1 MKAVIYARYSS
12 DNQREESI
20 EGQLRECTAY
30 CQKNDITIL
39 RTYIDRAM
47 SAKTDHRPDFQRMIR
62 DSAKGLFDVII
73 VWKLD
78 RFARNRYDSAHY
90 KAQLRK
96 YGVKVLSATENISD
110 GPEGIILES
119 MLEGMAEYY
128 SAELSE
134 KVIRG
139 HTENALKCKYNGGTP
154 TFGYVI
160 DKDKYY
166 QIDPHTAPVVLESY
180 IRYDQGATMKEV
192 MEYMAENGFTTIRG
206 RKIDLNF
213 IARMLKNRKYIGE
226 YSYRHIVTPGGIPAI
241 VPQDLFDRVQQRLE
255 QNRKAPARHKAEDD
269 YLLTTKLFC
278 GTCGAM
284 MVGESGTSASKGR
297 KYHYY
302 RCVNTKKHK
311 TCNAKHKS
319 VRKIPLENA
328 VVNATMVKVMDDHFV
343 EYIADRVMEL
353 QSQES
358 SELPTLRQQL
368 AETERGIENM
378 LNAIQMGII
387 NASTKQRLDELEERK
402 KDIELR
408 IIQEEIKKPLLSRE
422 DVTFWIC
429 RFRKLD
435 VDKLDERRRLIDSFV
450 NSVTIFDDHIL
461 ITFNYRDGETRLDFS
476 DIESSDLQSVGG
488 PQKRTRLMSCPF
500 LRPPRAEGP
509 LRSLGSKCSGRQSRP
524 SAKVFTRAETAF
536 SAQIRCA
543 PFPATAPCFPQQCS
557 RDTKRRTACP
567 VRRFFRRSEQAQ
579 LLGISPA
586 ACRFPGHRLRQ
597 LPQEG
602 GWLRGGGEDQL
613 LPGTSQPDEEQA
625 PLLLHVRRTAR
636 GLQRQ
641 RHGGEAGQEHRR
653 EFQPLGAVERH
664 QPHGAGGPVFPGCPL
679 EVRLLAQDQGVP
691 EAVKVLVEHRCV
703 PQPLQGR
710 GGAVL
715 GLPLLHQL
723 PGLFGPNPGQ
733 PFLRPVQPGLQ
744 DAVAPHGLP
753 QGRRIQRVCGLAE
766 GLGFLNEVRRAVPQ
780 QPQGGLQR
788 RTVRRHQQNTE
799 KRQGTPDCRIVQK
812 ILPPGD

>member
-30 CQKNDITIL
+30 CKKNNITIL

-47 SAKTDHRPDFQRMIR
+47 SAKTDHRPDFQRMIK

-96 YGVKVLSATENISD
+96 YGVKVLSATENISE

-166 QIDPHTAPVVLESY
+166 QIDPHTAPVVLESFT
-180 IRYDQGATMKEV
+180 RYANGATMKEV
-192 MEYMAENGFTTIRG
+192 MQYLVESGFTTVRG

-213 IARMLKNRKYIGE
+213 ISRLLKNRKYIGE

-241 VPQDLFDRVQQRLE
+241 VSQDLFDRVQQRLE
-255 QNRKAPARHKAEDD
+255 VNRKAPARHKAEGD

-302 RCVNTKKHK
+302 RCVNTKKTK
-311 TCNAKHKS
+311 TCSAKHKS
-319 VRKIPLENA
+319 VRKLPLENA
-328 VVNATMVKVMDDHFV
+328 VVSATMAKVMNDDFV
-343 EYIADRVMEL
+343 EYIADAVMDL
-353 QSQES
+353 QGRES
-358 SELPTLRQQL
+358 SELPALRQQL

-387 NASTKQRLDELEERK
+387 NQSTKQRLDELEERK
-402 KDIELR
+402 KEIELH

-435 VDKLDERRRLIDSFV
+435 VSKLEERRRLIDSFV
-450 NSVTIFDDHIL
+450 NSVTIFDDYIL
-461 ITFNYRDGETRLDFS
+461 ITFNYKDGETRLDFK

-488 PQKRTRLMSCPF
+488 PIEASNLDASIF
-500 LRPPRAEGP
+500 
-509 LRSLGSKCSGRQSRP
+509 
-524 SAKVFTRAETAF
+524 FTFT
-536 SAQIRCA
+536 
-543 PFPATAPCFPQQCS
+543 
-557 RDTKRRTACP
+557 D
-567 VRRFFRRSEQAQ
+567 
-579 LLGISPA
+579 IS
-586 ACRFPGHRLRQ
+586 
-597 LPQEG
+597 
-602 GWLRGGGEDQL
+602 
-613 LPGTSQPDEEQA
+613 
-625 PLLLHVRRTAR
+625 
-636 GLQRQ
+636 
-641 RHGGEAGQEHRR
+641 
-653 EFQPLGAVERH
+653 
-664 QPHGAGGPVFPGCPL
+664 
-679 EVRLLAQDQGVP
+679 
-691 EAVKVLVEHRCV
+691 
-703 PQPLQGR
+703 
-710 GGAVL
+710 
-715 GLPLLHQL
+715 
-723 PGLFGPNPGQ
+723 PGLF
-733 PFLRPVQPGLQ
+733 VT
-744 DAVAPHGLP
+744 
-753 QGRRIQRVCGLAE
+753 GRTHCPLGNVCGLIVQNIPAE
-766 GLGFLNEVRRAVPQ
+766 TNTASMLYRLRRASSDSQSPLLFRCR
-780 QPQGGLQR
+780 PSCPEIACHDRPSKDFPILKLFSTNRRLLGRAEPKATDHIGSRGGLPWFIQMIEPQ
-788 RTVRRHQQNTE
+788 TYIAQKGGVE
-799 KRQGTPDCRIVQK
+799 SAPADCAG
-812 ILPPGD
+812 L

>member
-30 CQKNDITIL
+30 CKKNNITIL

-47 SAKTDHRPDFQRMIR
+47 SAKTDHRPDFQRMIK

-96 YGVKVLSATENISD
+96 YGVKVLSATENISE

-166 QIDPHTAPVVLESY
+166 QIDPHTAPVVLESFT
-180 IRYDQGATMKEV
+180 RYANGATMKEV
-192 MEYMAENGFTTIRG
+192 MQYLVESGFTTVRG

-213 IARMLKNRKYIGE
+213 ISRLLKNRKYIGE

-241 VPQDLFDRVQQRLE
+241 VSQDLFDRVQQRLE
-255 QNRKAPARHKAEDD
+255 VNRKAPARHKAEGD

-302 RCVNTKKHK
+302 RCVNTKKTK
-311 TCNAKHKS
+311 TCSAKHKS
-319 VRKIPLENA
+319 VRKLPLENA
-328 VVNATMVKVMDDHFV
+328 VVSATMAKVMNDDFV
-343 EYIADRVMEL
+343 EYIADAVMDL
-353 QSQES
+353 QGRES
-358 SELPTLRQQL
+358 SELPALRQQL

-387 NASTKQRLDELEERK
+387 NQSTKQRLDELEERK
-402 KDIELR
+402 KEIELH

-435 VDKLDERRRLIDSFV
+435 VSKLEERRRLIDSFV
-450 NSVTIFDDHIL
+450 NSVTIFDDYIL
-461 ITFNYRDGETRLDFS
+461 ITFNYKDGETRLDFK

-488 PQKRTRLMSCPF
+488 PCGVSLKDLKRSADDTPHF
-500 LRPPRAEGP
+500 L
-509 LRSLGSKCSGRQSRP
+509 
-524 SAKVFTRAETAF
+524 
-536 SAQIRCA
+536 
-543 PFPATAPCFPQQCS
+543 FPNLHSDLC
-557 RDTKRRTACP
+557 
-567 VRRFFRRSEQAQ
+567 
-579 LLGISPA
+579 
-586 ACRFPGHRLRQ
+586 
-597 LPQEG
+597 G
-602 GWLRGGGEDQL
+602 G
-613 LPGTSQPDEEQA
+613 
-625 PLLLHVRRTAR
+625 
-636 GLQRQ
+636 
-641 RHGGEAGQEHRR
+641 
-653 EFQPLGAVERH
+653 
-664 QPHGAGGPVFPGCPL
+664 
-679 EVRLLAQDQGVP
+679 
-691 EAVKVLVEHRCV
+691 
-703 PQPLQGR
+703 
-710 GGAVL
+710 
-715 GLPLLHQL
+715 
-723 PGLFGPNPGQ
+723 
-733 PFLRPVQPGLQ
+733 
-744 DAVAPHGLP
+744 VA
-753 QGRRIQRVCGLAE
+753 
-766 GLGFLNEVRRAVPQ
+766 
-780 QPQGGLQR
+780 
-788 RTVRRHQQNTE
+788 
-799 KRQGTPDCRIVQK
+799 
-812 ILPPGD
+812 

>member
-328 VVNATMVKVMDDHFV
+328 VVNATMAKVMDDHFV

-358 SELPTLRQQL
+358 SELPALRQQL

-408 IIQEEIKKPLLSRE
+408 IIQEEIKKPILSRE

-476 DIESSDLQSVGG
+476 DIESSDLKSVGG
-488 PQKRTRLMSCPF
+488 PTFSEKPSEMAVFLHLSLNFIGIYGSWRCNMGVASVSEYVASLNEEQQRHICAFIEFMNAEYPQLTNKISFSMPIWLVGKKMNEGYVAVSAAKNHFSIHFSDEEFLNRLAVSLPACKKGKRCINIKYGDKPSLHAVEASISDF
-500 LRPPRAEGP
+500 L
-509 LRSLGSKCSGRQSRP
+509 K
-524 SAKVFTRAETAF
+524 
-536 SAQIRCA
+536 IY
-543 PFPATAPCFPQQCS
+543 
-557 RDTKRRTACP
+557 
-567 VRRFFRRSEQAQ
+567 RSEGSSS
-579 LLGISPA
+579 L
-586 ACRFPGHRLRQ
+586 
-597 LPQEG
+597 
-602 GWLRGGGEDQL
+602 
-613 LPGTSQPDEEQA
+613 
-625 PLLLHVRRTAR
+625 
-636 GLQRQ
+636 
-641 RHGGEAGQEHRR
+641 
-653 EFQPLGAVERH
+653 
-664 QPHGAGGPVFPGCPL
+664 
-679 EVRLLAQDQGVP
+679 
-691 EAVKVLVEHRCV
+691 
-703 PQPLQGR
+703 
-710 GGAVL
+710 
-715 GLPLLHQL
+715 
-723 PGLFGPNPGQ
+723 
-733 PFLRPVQPGLQ
+733 
-744 DAVAPHGLP
+744 
-753 QGRRIQRVCGLAE
+753 
-766 GLGFLNEVRRAVPQ
+766 
-780 QPQGGLQR
+780 
-788 RTVRRHQQNTE
+788 
-799 KRQGTPDCRIVQK
+799 
-812 ILPPGD
+812 

>member
-30 CQKNDITIL
+30 CKKNDITIL

-47 SAKTDHRPDFQRMIR
+47 SAKTDHRPDFQRMIK

-90 KAQLRK
+90 KALLRK
-96 YGVKVLSATENISD
+96 YGVKVLSATENISE

-154 TFGYVI
+154 TFGFII
-160 DKDKYY
+160 DKEKCY
-166 QIDPHTAPVVLESY
+166 QIDPHTAPVVLESFT
-180 IRYDQGATMKEV
+180 RYADGATMKEV
-192 MEYMAENGFTTIRG
+192 MQYLVESGFTTVRG

-213 IARMLKNRKYIGE
+213 IARLLKNRKYIGE

-255 QNRKAPARHKAEDD
+255 ANRKAPARHKAEDD

-328 VVNATMVKVMDDHFV
+328 VVSAVMAKVMNDDFV
-343 EYIADRVMEL
+343 EYIADRVLEIQGM
-353 QSQES
+353 ES
-358 SELPTLRQQL
+358 SELPALRQQL

-387 NASTKQRLDELEERK
+387 NQSTKQRLDELEERK
-402 KDIELR
+402 KEIELR
-408 IIQEEIKKPLLSRE
+408 IIQEEIKKPMLSRE

-435 VDKLDERRRLIDSFV
+435 VSRLEERRRLIDSFV
-450 NSVTIFDDHIL
+450 NSVTIFDDYLL
-461 ITFNYRDGETRLDFS
+461 ITFNYKDGETRLDFK

-488 PQKRTRLMSCPF
+488 PSSCTKKD
-500 LRPPRAEGP
+500 AAAK
-509 LRSLGSKCSGRQSRP
+509 SLEVST
-524 SAKVFTRAETAF
+524 V
-536 SAQIRCA
+536 
-543 PFPATAPCFPQQCS
+543 
-557 RDTKRRTACP
+557 
-567 VRRFFRRSEQAQ
+567 
-579 LLGISPA
+579 SP
-586 ACRFPGHRLRQ
+586 HRY
-597 LPQEG
+597 
-602 GWLRGGGEDQL
+602 
-613 LPGTSQPDEEQA
+613 TMC
-625 PLLLHVRRTAR
+625 
-636 GLQRQ
+636 
-641 RHGGEAGQEHRR
+641 HGGTVGTGKSKTQTQMH
-653 EFQPLGAVERH
+653 EFASC
-664 QPHGAGGPVFPGCPL
+664 F
-679 EVRLLAQDQGVP
+679 
-691 EAVKVLVEHRCV
+691 
-703 PQPLQGR
+703 
-710 GGAVL
+710 
-715 GLPLLHQL
+715 
-723 PGLFGPNPGQ
+723 F
-733 PFLRPVQPGLQ
+733 
-744 DAVAPHGLP
+744 
-753 QGRRIQRVCGLAE
+753 
-766 GLGFLNEVRRAVPQ
+766 
-780 QPQGGLQR
+780 
-788 RTVRRHQQNTE
+788 T
-799 KRQGTPDCRIVQK
+799 
-812 ILPPGD
+812 